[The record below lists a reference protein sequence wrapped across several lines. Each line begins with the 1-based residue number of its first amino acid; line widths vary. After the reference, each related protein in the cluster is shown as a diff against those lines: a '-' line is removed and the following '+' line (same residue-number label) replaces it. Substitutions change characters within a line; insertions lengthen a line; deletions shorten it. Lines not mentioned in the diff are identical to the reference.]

1 MLLYSIILYLSSI
14 SVAIRR
20 DVSIHYS
27 RSAMIILIT
36 CIMTLTI
43 NTDLTLLGKGLAL
56 YGGLFFVTPLTQI
69 FKIFILIL
77 SSIIL
82 LFTSYYPRK
91 YINPVKNYI
100 ESSVNKELFSN
111 EESSIDEGKPFID
124 EKDKINKDKK
134 EKRLTP
140 TSFFNKTSEQF
151 RILEYSLIILFVLT
165 GAVFLLSTSD
175 WVSVFLAIELQSY
188 GLYLLC
194 SMYKNSELAT
204 SSGLTYFLLGGLASC
219 FILLGIAIL
228 YANSG
233 NTNLDGLYVI
243 TNVSN
248 ILDDNFNTFYWYKPI
263 YIYFGFL
270 ILSVGFLFKISA
282 APFHFWSP
290 DVYDDVPTIVTS
302 FIAIIPKISIL
313 VFILELV
320 HYTGNI
326 SKDTGLTWTS
336 SLLLSSLLSLVIGTI
351 LGLTQSRIKRLL
363 AYSTISH
370 LGFILLALSVN
381 SIESNQSFIFYLIQY
396 SITNLNAFVILLSMG
411 YALYFCVNDSVEF
424 NKLSDKNNSP
434 IQLTNQI
441 KGYYYL
447 NPFLALSFAITLFSF
462 IGIPPLIGFFGK
474 QMVLSSALDKG
485 YVFIVLI
492 AILTSVISAVYY
504 LVIIKKMYFDNHEY
518 KIFSDIKSL
527 IMDKIT
533 DRYNVTV
540 SVLVDI
546 NYIKLSNYL
555 TISIS
560 IITLT
565 ILSYILVP
573 QTFMNLSN
581 ILSLGLHLGA

>member
-1 MLLYSIILYLSSI
+1 MLIYSILLYLVSI

-27 RSAMIILIT
+27 RTAISILIS
-36 CIMTLTI
+36 CILVLMI
-43 NTDLTLLGKGLAL
+43 NTSLTLLGKGLAL
-56 YGGLFFVTPLTQI
+56 YGGLFYVTPLTQV
-69 FKIFILIL
+69 FKVFIFIV
-77 SSIIL
+77 STVIL
-82 LFTSYYPRK
+82 LFTSFYPRK
-91 YINPVKNYI
+91 YIKINTNDSNELNSSEEFIDLKEKTPKNKTI
-100 ESSVNKELFSN
+100 KELSFT
-111 EESSIDEGKPFID
+111 GF
-124 EKDKINKDKK
+124 INKMG
-134 EKRLTP
+134 
-140 TSFFNKTSEQF
+140 EQF
-151 RILEYSLIILFVLT
+151 RILEYSLIVLFILT
-165 GAVFLLSTSD
+165 GAMFLLSTSD

-219 FILLGIAIL
+219 FILLGISLL

-233 NTNLDGLYVI
+233 NTHLDGLFVI
-243 TNVSN
+243 TNLSN
-248 ILDDNFNTFYWYKPI
+248 VFDDNYSSFYWYKPI

-290 DVYDDVPTIVTS
+290 DVYDDVPTIVTT

-313 VFILELV
+313 VFLLELV
-320 HYTGNI
+320 HYTGNVLI
-326 SKDTGLTWTS
+326 DSGLTWTS
-336 SLLLSSLLSLVIGTI
+336 SLLLSSLLSLIIGTV

-381 SIESNQSFIFYLIQY
+381 SIESNQSFIFYLMQY
-396 SITNLNAFVILLSMG
+396 TISNLNAFIILLSMG

-447 NPFLALSFAITLFSF
+447 NAFLALSFGITLFSF
-462 IGIPPLIGFFGK
+462 IGIPPLIGFFAK

-485 YVFIVLI
+485 YVFIVLV
-492 AILTSVISAVYY
+492 AILTSVIGAVYY
-504 LVIIKKMYFDNHEY
+504 LSIIKKMYFDKHDY
-518 KIFSDIKSL
+518 VIYSDTKPL
-527 IMDKIT
+527 IMDKIS
-533 DRYNVTV
+533 DKYNVVISTNIEIKN
-540 SVLVDI
+540 L
-546 NYIKLSNYL
+546 KLSNYL

-560 IITLT
+560 ILTLM

-573 QTFMNLSN
+573 QEFMNMSN
-581 ILSLGLHLGA
+581 ILTLGLYL